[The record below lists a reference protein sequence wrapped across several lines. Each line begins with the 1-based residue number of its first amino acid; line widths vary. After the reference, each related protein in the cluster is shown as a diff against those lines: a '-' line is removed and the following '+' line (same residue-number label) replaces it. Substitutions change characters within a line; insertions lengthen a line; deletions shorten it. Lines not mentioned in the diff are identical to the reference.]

1 MAGDN
6 WGETA
11 KNAGDDQLQILHF
24 QQTGAMRDANAAFDS
39 SVERLLWAV
48 QVALAGAPSGKIMP
62 RRRMS
67 DVSGVSITRSGCSP
81 TAGAR

>member
-24 QQTGAMRDANAAFDS
+24 QPTAAMRDANAAFNS
-39 SVERLLWAV
+39 SVER
-48 QVALAGAPSGKIMP
+48 QVRAGSNNNYNFFE
-62 RRRMS
+62 
-67 DVSGVSITRSGCSP
+67 
-81 TAGAR
+81 TAG